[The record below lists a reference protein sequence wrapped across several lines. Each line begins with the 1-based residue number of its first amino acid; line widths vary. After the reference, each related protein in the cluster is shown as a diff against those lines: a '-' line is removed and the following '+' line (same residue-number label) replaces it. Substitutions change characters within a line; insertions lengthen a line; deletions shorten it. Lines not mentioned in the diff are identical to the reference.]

1 MSLRVSH
8 CALAD
13 TPSPFQPVAGGLEVR
28 LRVTPKASRD
38 AITGVVADS
47 QGNGAI
53 RIAVTAV
60 PENGNANAAV
70 IKMLA
75 KAWRLRKTDM
85 QIVRGA
91 TDRNKILLIA
101 GDWNALLTTLQ
112 PFIQTPERGSL

>member
-1 MSLRVSH
+1 MSLRVSRY
-8 CALAD
+8 ALAD
-13 TPSPFQPVAGGLEVR
+13 TLSPFHPVAGGLEVR

-38 AITGVVADS
+38 AITGVVADA

-53 RIAVTAV
+53 KIAVTAV

-70 IKMLA
+70 IKILA

-91 TDRNKILLIA
+91 TDRNKTLLIE
-101 GDWNALLTTLQ
+101 GDGKSLLTTIR
-112 PFIQTPERGSL
+112 PYIQMSDRGSL